1 MSGFMQDWLKL
12 FDGYELAGREQSFKL
27 SYQSILLE
35 RTLVGIPS
43 KNLSTAD
50 LAHICRKLSMPEDLY
65 AQFLKER
72 DGANQILF
80 GFEENPTGIV
90 YKTYLEYWDR
100 LVTEIRSRPEVVS
113 PKLLHLGF
121 KWDPSAP
128 DGSTV
133 ARYVCHPLLPVM
145 GIFDRLHKLY
155 QGAMDTPSCTIAR
168 DLLFQANKKIRNDSF
183 IYLEVEEGGNPRRS
197 FDLNFYKAD
206 LSVADIGSLVLK
218 AVDLYSLPESSV
230 SAHLESIGDRPFG
243 HLAGGS
249 DRKEQDFLTFYY
261 EV

>member
-12 FDGYELAGREQSFKL
+12 FDGYELAGREQYFKL

-133 ARYVCHPLLPVM
+133 ARGVVAWLARKWDSPLIA
-145 GIFDRLHKLY
+145 GRYATIFADSGMPSAVIRLIILT
-155 QGAMDTPSCTIAR
+155 AINASVFCESRPLAR
-168 DLLFQANKKIRNDSF
+168 
-183 IYLEVEEGGNPRRS
+183 RRS
-197 FDLNFYKAD
+197 P
-206 LSVADIGSLVLK
+206 IMR
-218 AVDLYSLPESSV
+218 LYRYIPF
-230 SAHLESIGDRPFG
+230 SAR
-243 HLAGGS
+243 ACW
-249 DRKEQDFLTFYY
+249 
-261 EV
+261 